1 MAVVERGALQGRA
14 QEWNISRRELGEL
27 VEQGVLSHEE
37 AEAAV
42 AVEFNPV
49 RAGFHGGS
57 DVWTRDVLNLGV
69 RPAALVDAARRRF
82 EAAGGAVLERAA
94 LRGVW
99 VHPNGAALA
108 LSRGEQQEQQLT
120 ARVVLDAMGHASP
133 IVAQARHGQTPDGVC
148 LVVGTCARGFDPN
161 RNTTGDVIFTA
172 GPSLSPPPKRSGG
185 GGGSPSNLQLFWE
198 AFPSGSGPA
207 DRTTYMFT

>member
-82 EAAGGAVLERAA
+82 EAAGGAVLDEAAGRAA
-94 LRGVW
+94 PAGDGSAAARRKRSDTLVVSAFGDGLARLSASTAGLGR
-99 VHPNGAALA
+99 GAAV
-108 LSRGEQQEQQLT
+108 R
-120 ARVVLDAMGHASP
+120 
-133 IVAQARHGQTPDGVC
+133 
-148 LVVGTCARGFDPN
+148 
-161 RNTTGDVIFTA
+161 
-172 GPSLSPPPKRSGG
+172 
-185 GGGSPSNLQLFWE
+185 
-198 AFPSGSGPA
+198 A
-207 DRTTYMFT
+207 DSQCR